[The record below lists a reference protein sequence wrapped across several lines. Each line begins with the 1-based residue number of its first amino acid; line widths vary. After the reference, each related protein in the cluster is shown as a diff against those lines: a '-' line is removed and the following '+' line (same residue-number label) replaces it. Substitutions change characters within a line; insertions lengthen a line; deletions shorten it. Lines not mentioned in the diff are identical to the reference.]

1 MPGRPYLI
9 DNLGDGSHHAEAL
22 TYLLDDFAERH
33 GLSVATGYVNLGGLD
48 HLATAVADG
57 RTVRLLLGAEPAPGL
72 GAQVPVTRFEVA
84 LAGLRAERDLARFPP
99 SRAAARLARL
109 DGWMERPDVEVRRYT
124 NRFLHGKAYLFGNRD
139 DARAAL
145 VTSANLTRAGLFTN
159 LELGLVQYDP
169 PVAAKAVAW
178 FDQLWDQAQDF
189 KADLRRLLFPHVG
202 LLDPREVYL
211 LALMELLGPDDE
223 PPDGPTPDA
232 VTLTGFQRDGFWRA
246 LSIIE
251 QHHGVIY
258 ADGVGTGKTEIGL
271 ALIEEYV
278 QRRGLHALV
287 VAPAQLVGHWQERL
301 DQARL
306 PAQVVSYHQLAA
318 DEQLVPAGTA
328 NARRHLHSDK
338 DVYRLVVM
346 DEGHAL
352 RTPDTTW
359 YRAAARL
366 LGGQQKDL
374 ALLTATPINNGLWD
388 LYHLVMAF
396 AHHDRAFASHGI
408 PSLRK
413 LFLRAGANERDPE
426 NLNPDVL
433 FSLADLVS
441 VRRDR
446 RFIEQH
452 YRGESFPDGTPVVFP
467 TPVLSTERYDLDSAY
482 PGLVAAITSHVSN
495 LSMARYRPSTY
506 RHGDEGHEQEV
517 VLGALLQSAVL
528 KRFESCWHAC
538 LLTLNRMIAAHDVF
552 LDAWKQGRVLSG
564 EALREAAGLDLDETG
579 LAEWLAETL
588 EEAEA
593 EPVNRFKPEFREDVA
608 QDRERLEAAAD
619 ALRLLAPETDP
630 KLALLGRLL
639 EESPSQKVIVFSA
652 FADTARYLDEH
663 LPDPVQ
669 GRRRVTVIGADTN
682 PDERTRLLARFCPD
696 TVVRPGY
703 APPDGEVDLMLGN
716 DVLSEGQNLQQ
727 AGAVISYDMPWNPQR
742 VVQRYGRVVRLK
754 SPHREVSLTTML
766 PDQGQLERFLQL
778 EATIR
783 RKIVAARPYGM
794 EIEVV
799 AGDTAEEIQAYAR
812 RLAQGD
818 ATLIDEVDARGDPQT
833 LSAELLRAELRRAG
847 SEGELDRVQELPWG
861 VGAAFAQ
868 GPGVPSARPPG
879 VFFACRTRDGNRHWR
894 YVSDDGDI
902 DSAPPVIL
910 RRINPGRAPGV
921 SDPAIDLE
929 AAWSAAAE
937 SIIEEHN
944 DTARHL
950 AGRSLGPTQQWA
962 REVLDHPDV
971 SSLPGARAAYE
982 ALEIERGSQVRHAL
996 GAVRRDLNRKELERA
1011 DAAQR
1016 IIEIAEFY
1024 GLHSIDPTAP
1034 PPEITEEDIGV
1045 VCWMAVLPEQAGN
1058 PG

>member
-1 MPGRPYLI
+1 MPGRPYLL
-9 DNLGDGSHHAEAL
+9 DNSSDGTRHADALSYLLGD
-22 TYLLDDFAERH
+22 FAAHH
-33 GLSVATGYVNLGGLD
+33 GLSIATGYVSLGGLH
-48 HLATAVADG
+48 HLAAAVSDG
-57 RTVRLLLGAEPAPGL
+57 RTVRLLLGVAPAPGL
-72 GAQVPVTRFEVA
+72 GGQIPVSRFELA
-84 LAGLRAERDLARFPP
+84 LEGLRADRDLARFPP
-99 SRAAARLARL
+99 SRAAAKLADLNRWL
-109 DGWMERPDVEVRRYT
+109 ARPDVEVRRYT
-124 NRFLHGKAYLFGNRD
+124 DRFLHGKTYLFGSQK

-145 VTSANLTRAGLFTN
+145 VTSANLTGGGLFTN
-159 LELGLVQYDP
+159 LELGLVHYDP
-169 PVAAKAVAW
+169 PVAYQAIAW
-178 FDQLWDQAQDF
+178 YDRLWDEAHDF
-189 KADLRRLLFPHVG
+189 KADLQTLLFPAVG

-211 LALMELLGPDDE
+211 LALLELLGLEADQ
-223 PPDGPTPDA
+223 PDGATPTA
-232 VTLTGFQRDGFWRA
+232 VELTGFQHDGFQRA
-246 LSIIE
+246 LAIIK

-258 ADGVGTGKTEIGL
+258 ADGVGTGKTEVGL
-271 ALIEEYV
+271 ALVEEYV

-287 VAPAQLVGHWQERL
+287 VAPAQLVSHWEGRL
-301 DQARL
+301 SQARL

-318 DEQLVPAGTA
+318 DEQLVAPSTA

-352 RTPDTTW
+352 RTPDTSW

-366 LGGQQKDL
+366 LGGQQKDV

-396 AHHDRAFASHGI
+396 AHHDRAFAAHGI
-408 PSLRK
+408 ASLRK

-426 NLNPDVL
+426 NLDPDML

-446 RFIEQH
+446 QFIELR
-452 YRGESFPDGTPVVFP
+452 YRGESFPDGTPVAFP

-482 PGLVAAITSHVSN
+482 PGLLDAITGRVSE
-495 LSMARYRPSTY
+495 LSMARYRPSAY
-506 RHGDEGHEQEV
+506 RLGDEADRQEA
-517 VLGALLQSAVL
+517 VLSALLQSAVL

-552 LDAWKQGRVLSG
+552 LEAWDQGRVLSG

-579 LAEWLAETL
+579 LAEWVAESL

-593 EPVNRFKPEFREDVA
+593 EPAGNFKPEFRQDVA
-608 QDRERLEAAAD
+608 EDQQRLVAAVGALRRLEP
-619 ALRLLAPETDP
+619 RSDP
-630 KLALLGRLL
+630 KLALLRRLL
-639 EESPSQKVIVFSA
+639 EESPYQKVIVFSA

-703 APPDGEVDLMLGN
+703 EPPDGEVDLMLGN

-742 VVQRYGRVVRLK
+742 VVQRYGRIVRLK
-754 SPHREVSLTTML
+754 SPHRQVSLTTML

-778 EATIR
+778 EAAMR

-799 AGDTAEEIQAYAR
+799 EADASEEVQAYTR

-818 ATLIDEVDARGDPQT
+818 ATLIDAPDTQGGSMA

-847 SEGELDRVQELPWG
+847 SEGELDRVRELPWG
-861 VGAAFAQ
+861 EGTAFVQ
-868 GPGVPSARPPG
+868 GPGVPSTGPPG
-879 VFFACRTRDGNRHWR
+879 VFFACRTRDGEKHWR
-894 YVSDDGDI
+894 YVSADGGI
-902 DSAPPVIL
+902 ASAPPVIL

-921 SDPAIDLE
+921 AEPSIDLE
-929 AAWSAAAE
+929 AAWSTAAAT
-937 SIIEEHN
+937 IVQVHN
-944 DTARHL
+944 DDARHL

-962 REVLDHPDV
+962 REVLDHPDA
-971 SSLPGARAAYE
+971 SSLPAARAAYE
-982 ALEIERGSQVRHAL
+982 ALEIERGSQVRQAL
-996 GAVRRDLNRKELERA
+996 EAIRRELNREAIDPTE
-1011 DAAQR
+1011 AARQ
-1016 IIEIAEFY
+1016 IIDLVDFY
-1024 GLHSIDPTAP
+1024 GLRAIDPAAP

-1045 VCWMAVLPEQAGN
+1045 VCWMAVLP
-1058 PG
+1058 